1 MIEASQAV
9 DRAPRRWLTV
19 TVVNVTHGLSHLG
32 SQGLSVLYPVIRDQ
46 LSFGYTGIAFL
57 AVINMVVEGP
67 MQITFGVMTRFLRR
81 SHILGVGTAV
91 AFLGMAVMSLAHS
104 FNHLAVGM
112 ATRGLGTSPNHP
124 VGGSVMAYSFP
135 QDRAKALAFH
145 HISGNIGGW
154 IAPLVIAGLLYY
166 LDWRQAVMV
175 ISLPLMLM
183 SFSFFFLEEPSPRTE
198 AFGGTKQR
206 TRLGLREY
214 KVLMLDRRTLL
225 LAGVMMVGA
234 AGRGTGALNTYL
246 AVILVDRFGIS
257 VSYAAL
263 FVAMYTFGGVAGPMV
278 LGWFSDRTSPRLAIR
293 IDLVL
298 SAVFTLLILIPR
310 TAGIGLFGITFFAGF
325 FIYGRGSLLQSL
337 LISVAP
343 EETRVD
349 TQLSMF
355 HTLSAITGPMWILVT
370 GLIVDRYGLAPA
382 LGVMAV
388 SYIIGVVILG
398 FVKPDAP
405 HRGTETEQ
413 AT

>member
-1 MIEASQAV
+1 MMETTQAQEPV
-9 DRAPRRWLTV
+9 QRRWLTV
-19 TVVNVTHGLSHLG
+19 AVVNVTHGLSHLG

-46 LSFGYTGIAFL
+46 LQFGYTGIAFL

-91 AFLGMAVMSLAHS
+91 AFIGMSGMAMAQS
-104 FNHLAVGM
+104 FNQMVLGM

-135 QDRAKALAFH
+135 NDRAKALAFH

-154 IAPLVIAGLLYY
+154 IAPLVVAGLLYY
-166 LDWRQAVMV
+166 LDWRQAVMA
-175 ISLPLMLM
+175 ISIPLILM
-183 SFSFFFLEEPSPRTE
+183 SISFFFLEEPAPQANLAE
-198 AFGGTKQR
+198 GTKKR
-206 TRLGLREY
+206 SRLGLHEY
-214 KVLMLDRRTLL
+214 KSLMQDRQTLL
-225 LAGVMMVGA
+225 LACVMMVGA
-234 AGRGTGALNTYL
+234 AGRGTGSLNTYL

-257 VSYAAL
+257 ASHAAL
-263 FVAMYTFGGVAGPMV
+263 FVAMYTFGGVVGPMV
-278 LGWFSDRTSPRLAIR
+278 LGWLSDRTSPRMAIR

-298 SAVFTLLILIPR
+298 SAVFTLLILIPQ

-343 EETRVD
+343 QDTRVD

-355 HTLSAITGPMWILVT
+355 HTLSAITGPLWILVT
-370 GLIVDRYGLAPA
+370 GIIVDRFGLAPA
-382 LGVMAV
+382 LGLMAV
-388 SYIIGVVILG
+388 SYIIGVIILG
-398 FVKPDAP
+398 FIRPESSAIKN
-405 HRGTETEQ
+405 TNK
-413 AT
+413 

>member
-1 MIEASQAV
+1 M
-9 DRAPRRWLTV
+9 
-19 TVVNVTHGLSHLG
+19 
-32 SQGLSVLYPVIRDQ
+32 
-46 LSFGYTGIAFL
+46 
-57 AVINMVVEGP
+57 INMLVEGP

-91 AFLGMAVMSLAHS
+91 AFIGMAVMSLAHS

-145 HISGNIGGW
+145 HISGNMGGW

-175 ISLPLMLM
+175 ISLPMLLM
-183 SFSFFFLEEPSPRTE
+183 SFSFFFLEEPPPQAQAET
-198 AFGGTKQR
+198 GTKR
-206 TRLGLREY
+206 RARLGLHEY
-214 KVLMLDRRTLL
+214 KALMQDRRALL
-225 LAGVMMVGA
+225 LACVMMVGA

-246 AVILVDRFGIS
+246 AVILVDRFSIS
-257 VSYAAL
+257 VSFAAL
-263 FVAMYTFGGVAGPMV
+263 FVAMYTFGGVVGPMI
-278 LGWFSDRTSPRLAIR
+278 LGWFSDRTSPRFAIR
-293 IDLVL
+293 VDLLL
-298 SAVFTLLILIPR
+298 SAVFTLMFLLPQ

-343 EETRVD
+343 EGTRVD

-355 HTLSAITGPMWILVT
+355 HTFSAITGPMWILVT

-388 SYIIGVVILG
+388 SYIIGVGILG
-398 FVKPDAP
+398 FLDSDTPEQ
-405 HRGTETEQ
+405 GTKIEQ
-413 AT
+413 PS

>member
-1 MIEASQAV
+1 MTEDSPSQEHG
-9 DRAPRRWLTV
+9 RGRWLTV
-19 TVVNVTHGLSHLG
+19 TVINVTHGLSHLS
-32 SQGLSVLYPVIRDQ
+32 SQGLTVLYPVIRDQ
-46 LSFGYTGIAFL
+46 LHFGYTGIAFL
-57 AVINMVVEGP
+57 AVVNMLVEGP

-91 AFLGMAVMSLAHS
+91 AFVGMSGMALAQN
-104 FNHLAVGM
+104 FNHMVLGM

-175 ISLPLMLM
+175 ISLPMMLM

-198 AFGGTKQR
+198 SVVGTKR
-206 TRLGLREY
+206 RSRLGLNEY
-214 KVLMLDRRTLL
+214 MALMRDRRTLL
-225 LAGVMMVGA
+225 LASVMMVGA

-278 LGWFSDRTSPRLAIR
+278 LGWLSDRTSPRLAIR
-293 IDLVL
+293 GDLV
-298 SAVFTLLILIPR
+298 
-310 TAGIGLFGITFFAGF
+310 
-325 FIYGRGSLLQSL
+325 
-337 LISVAP
+337 
-343 EETRVD
+343 
-349 TQLSMF
+349 
-355 HTLSAITGPMWILVT
+355 
-370 GLIVDRYGLAPA
+370 
-382 LGVMAV
+382 
-388 SYIIGVVILG
+388 
-398 FVKPDAP
+398 
-405 HRGTETEQ
+405 
-413 AT
+413 